1 MLPVITIDSRKASNE
16 ENFIEINGVSKNFGE
31 VVAVDNVD
39 LAIKKGELFSILGAS
54 GSGKTTLLRIL
65 AGLEIPS
72 QGSILID
79 GVDMTSVSPYD
90 RPVNIMFQ
98 NYALFPHMSVFDNIA
113 YGLKKEGMDKESIQ
127 EKVERMLA
135 LVKLEG
141 YESRKPNQLSGGQSQ
156 RVALARSL
164 IKEPK
169 VLLLDEP
176 MAALDKKLRQSTQ
189 FELMDIHDELGIT
202 FVIVTHDQEEAMTLS
217 DRIAIMEE
225 GQFVQIGSPNLIYE
239 NPKSKFVADFLGNIN
254 LLEAT
259 ITEQNDSQIV
269 VNCAALGGE
278 LKFNQTEQS
287 NALEM
292 TVALRPEKVMIE
304 KSLPTNDEQKHVKG
318 IVEDFGYFG
327 NLSIYRV
334 RTESGHIIQVS
345 KQNRDRV
352 EQSIKWEDEV
362 YLSWEN
368 DSLMLLGE

>member
-1 MLPVITIDSRKASNE
+1 MKSDE
-16 ENFIEINGVSKNFGE
+16 QNFIEIKGVSKHFGD

-72 QGSILID
+72 QGNILID
-79 GVDMTSVSPYD
+79 GVDMTSVAPYD

-98 NYALFPHMSVFDNIA
+98 SYALFPHMSVFENIA
-113 YGLKKEGMDKESIQ
+113 YGLKKEGLQKESVQ
-127 EKVERMLA
+127 EKVQKMLS

-141 YESRKPNQLSGGQSQ
+141 YENRKPNQLSGGQSQ

-164 IKEPK
+164 VKEPK

-189 FELMDIHDELGIT
+189 FELMDIHYELGIT

-217 DRIAIMEE
+217 DRIAIMEQ

-239 NPKSKFVADFLGNIN
+239 NPRSKFVADFLGNIN

-259 ITEQNDSQIV
+259 ITEQNDKEIV
-269 VNCAALGGE
+269 VDCSALGSE
-278 LKFNQTEQS
+278 LKFDQTE
-287 NALEM
+287 LTDTPEL

-304 KSLPTNDEQKHVKG
+304 RNIPTNDDQSYIKG

-334 RTESGHIIQVS
+334 KTESGHVIQVS

>member
-1 MLPVITIDSRKASNE
+1 MTSGE
-16 ENFIEINGVSKNFGE
+16 QNFIEIKGVSKHFGD

-79 GVDMTSVSPYD
+79 GVDMTSVAPYD

-98 NYALFPHMSVFDNIA
+98 NYALFPHMSVFENIA
-113 YGLKKEGMDKESIQ
+113 YGLKKEGLQKESIQ
-127 EKVERMLA
+127 EKVQKMLA

-141 YESRKPNQLSGGQSQ
+141 YENRKPNQLSGGQSQ

-164 IKEPK
+164 VKEPK

-217 DRIAIMEE
+217 DRIAIMEQ

-239 NPKSKFVADFLGNIN
+239 NPRSKFVADFLGNIN

-259 ITEQNDSQIV
+259 ITEQDEKEITLD
-269 VNCAALGGE
+269 CAALGGE
-278 LKFNQTEQS
+278 LKFDQTERADTS
-287 NALEM
+287 EM

-304 KSLPTNDEQKHVKG
+304 KDMPTNHEQSHVKG

-334 RTESGHIIQVS
+334 RTESGHVIQVS

-362 YLSWEN
+362 YLSWDN

>member
-1 MLPVITIDSRKASNE
+1 MTDSDQK
-16 ENFIEINGVSKNFGE
+16 FIEIKGVSKNFGE
-31 VVAVDNVD
+31 VIAVDNVD
-39 LAIKKGELFSILGAS
+39 LEIKKGELFSILGAS

-65 AGLEIPS
+65 AGLEVPS
-72 QGSILID
+72 QGNVLID
-79 GVDMTSVSPYD
+79 GVDMTSVAPYD

-98 NYALFPHMSVFDNIA
+98 NYALLPHMSVLENIA
-113 YGLKKEGMDKESIQ
+113 YGLKKEGMEKESIQ
-127 EKVERMLA
+127 EKVKRMLA

-141 YESRKPNQLSGGQSQ
+141 YENRKPNQLSGGQSQ

-189 FELMDIHDELGIT
+189 FELMDIHYELGIT

-217 DRIAIMEE
+217 DRIAIMEQ

-259 ITEQNDSQIV
+259 VTEQSDDRIV
-269 VNCAALGGE
+269 VKCEALGGE
-278 LKFNQTEQS
+278 LELNNQDHS
-287 NALEM
+287 NTSQM

-304 KSLPTNDEQKHVKG
+304 KTMPTENEQKFVKG
-318 IVEDFGYFG
+318 MVEDFGYFG

-334 RTESGHIIQVS
+334 RTESDHIIQVS

-352 EQSIKWEDEV
+352 EQSIKWDDEV

-368 DSLMLLGE
+368 ESLMLLGE

>member
-1 MLPVITIDSRKASNE
+1 MTSDE
-16 ENFIEINGVSKNFGE
+16 QNFIEIKGVSKHFGD

-39 LAIKKGELFSILGAS
+39 LTIKKGELFSILGAS

-79 GVDMTSVSPYD
+79 GVDMTSVAPYD

-98 NYALFPHMSVFDNIA
+98 NYALFPHMSVFENIA
-113 YGLKKEGMDKESIQ
+113 YGLKKEGLQKESIE
-127 EKVERMLA
+127 EKVQRMLT

-141 YESRKPNQLSGGQSQ
+141 YENRKPNQLSGGQSQ

-164 IKEPK
+164 VKEPK

-189 FELMDIHDELGIT
+189 FELMDIHYELGIT

-217 DRIAIMEE
+217 DRIAIMEQ

-239 NPKSKFVADFLGNIN
+239 NPRSKFVADFLGNIN
-254 LLEAT
+254 LFEAI
-259 ITEQNDSQIV
+259 ITEQNDKEIV
-269 VNCAALGGE
+269 VDCAALGGE
-278 LKFNQTEQS
+278 LKFDQTEQA
-287 NALEM
+287 NASEM

-304 KSLPTNDEQKHVKG
+304 KNMPTNDDQSHIKG

-334 RTESGHIIQVS
+334 KTESGHVIQVS

-362 YLSWEN
+362 YLSWDN

>member
-1 MLPVITIDSRKASNE
+1 MTSGE
-16 ENFIEINGVSKNFGE
+16 QNFIEIKGVSKHFGD

-79 GVDMTSVSPYD
+79 GVDMTSVAPYD

-98 NYALFPHMSVFDNIA
+98 NYALFPHMSVFENIA
-113 YGLKKEGMDKESIQ
+113 YGLKKEGLQKESIQ
-127 EKVERMLA
+127 EKVQKMLA

-141 YESRKPNQLSGGQSQ
+141 YENRKPNQLSGGQSQ

-164 IKEPK
+164 VKEPK

-217 DRIAIMEE
+217 DRIAIMEQ
-225 GQFVQIGSPNLIYE
+225 GQFVQVGSPNLIYE
-239 NPKSKFVADFLGNIN
+239 NPRSKFVADFLGNIN

-259 ITEQNDSQIV
+259 ITEQDEKEITLD
-269 VNCAALGGE
+269 CAALGGE
-278 LKFNQTEQS
+278 LKFDQTERVDTS
-287 NALEM
+287 EM

-304 KSLPTNDEQKHVKG
+304 KNMPTNHEQSHVKG

-334 RTESGHIIQVS
+334 RTESGHVIQVS

-362 YLSWEN
+362 YLSWDN

>member
-1 MLPVITIDSRKASNE
+1 MTINE
-16 ENFIEINGVSKNFGE
+16 KNYIEIKGVSKNFGD
-31 VVAVDNVD
+31 VIAVDNVD

-65 AGLEIPS
+65 AGLETPS
-72 QGSILID
+72 QGSIMID
-79 GVDMTSVSPYD
+79 DMDMTTMAPYD

-113 YGLKKEGMDKESIQ
+113 YGLKKEGETKEIIE
-127 EKVERMLA
+127 EKVQRMLS

-141 YESRKPNQLSGGQSQ
+141 YDSRKPNQLSGGQSQ

-189 FELMDIHDELGIT
+189 FELMDIHDQLGIT

-217 DRIAIMEE
+217 DRIAIMEQ
-225 GQFVQIGSPNLIYE
+225 GQFIQIGSPNLIYE
-239 NPKSKFVADFLGNIN
+239 NPESKFVADFLGNIN
-254 LLEAT
+254 LLDADMIEND
-259 ITEQNDSQIV
+259 QNRILLK
-269 VNCAALGGE
+269 CKALGGQ
-278 LKFNQTEQS
+278 LSLS
-287 NALEM
+287 NAYDFNGSGQIS
-292 TVALRPEKVMIE
+292 VALRPEKIMI
-304 KSLPTNDEQKHVKG
+304 QKEFPSEEVKNYVKG
-318 IVEDFGYFG
+318 VVEDFGYFG

-334 RTESGHIIQVS
+334 KTESGEIIQVS
-345 KQNRDRV
+345 KQNRDRAV
-352 EQSIKWEDEV
+352 QSIKWEDEV

-368 DSLMLLGE
+368 KNLMLLGE

>member
-1 MLPVITIDSRKASNE
+1 MTSDE
-16 ENFIEINGVSKNFGE
+16 QNFIEIKGVSKNFGE
-31 VVAVDNVD
+31 IIAVDNVD

-79 GVDMTSVSPYD
+79 GVDMTSVAPYD

-98 NYALFPHMSVFDNIA
+98 NYALFPHMSVFENIA
-113 YGLKKEGMDKESIQ
+113 YGLKKEGLQKESIE
-127 EKVERMLA
+127 EKVQKMLT

-141 YESRKPNQLSGGQSQ
+141 YENRKPNQLSGGQSQ

-164 IKEPK
+164 VKEPK

-217 DRIAIMEE
+217 DRIAIMEQ

-239 NPKSKFVADFLGNIN
+239 NPSSKFVADFLGNIN
-254 LLEAT
+254 LLEA
-259 ITEQNDSQIV
+259 IVTEQNDKEIIV
-269 VNCAALGGE
+269 DCAALGGE
-278 LKFNQTEQS
+278 LKFDQTEQA
-287 NALEM
+287 NASEM

-304 KSLPTNDEQKHVKG
+304 KNMPTNDDQSHIKG

-334 RTESGHIIQVS
+334 KTESGHVIQVS

-362 YLSWEN
+362 YLSWDN

>member
-1 MLPVITIDSRKASNE
+1 MTSDE
-16 ENFIEINGVSKNFGE
+16 QNFIEIKGVSKHFGD

-39 LAIKKGELFSILGAS
+39 LTIKKGELFSILGAS

-79 GVDMTSVSPYD
+79 GVDMTSVAPYD

-98 NYALFPHMSVFDNIA
+98 NYALFPHMSVFENIA
-113 YGLKKEGMDKESIQ
+113 YGLKKEGLQKESIE
-127 EKVERMLA
+127 EKVQRMLT

-141 YESRKPNQLSGGQSQ
+141 YENRKPNQLSGGQSQ

-164 IKEPK
+164 VKEPK

-217 DRIAIMEE
+217 DRIAIMEQ

-239 NPKSKFVADFLGNIN
+239 NPRSKFVADFLGNIN
-254 LLEAT
+254 LLQAI
-259 ITEQNDSQIV
+259 ITEQNDKEIV
-269 VNCAALGGE
+269 VECAALGGE
-278 LKFNQTEQS
+278 LKFDQTEQA
-287 NALEM
+287 NASEM

-304 KSLPTNDEQKHVKG
+304 KNMPTNDDQSRIKG

-334 RTESGHIIQVS
+334 KTESGHVIQVS

-362 YLSWEN
+362 YLSWDDE
-368 DSLMLLGE
+368 SLMLLGE

>member
-1 MLPVITIDSRKASNE
+1 MTSGE
-16 ENFIEINGVSKNFGE
+16 QNFIQIKGVSKHFGD

-79 GVDMTSVSPYD
+79 GVDMTSVAPYD

-98 NYALFPHMSVFDNIA
+98 NYALFPHMSVFENIA
-113 YGLKKEGMDKESIQ
+113 YGLKKEGLQKESIQ
-127 EKVERMLA
+127 EKVQKMLA

-141 YESRKPNQLSGGQSQ
+141 YENRKPNQLSGGQSQ

-164 IKEPK
+164 VKEPK

-217 DRIAIMEE
+217 DRIAIMEQ

-239 NPKSKFVADFLGNIN
+239 NPRSKFVADFLGNIN

-259 ITEQNDSQIV
+259 ITEQDEKEITLD
-269 VNCAALGGE
+269 CAALGGE
-278 LKFNQTEQS
+278 LKFDQTERVDTS
-287 NALEM
+287 EM

-304 KSLPTNDEQKHVKG
+304 KNMPTNHEQSHVKG

-334 RTESGHIIQVS
+334 RTESGHVIQVS

-362 YLSWEN
+362 YLSWDN

>member
-1 MLPVITIDSRKASNE
+1 MTSDE
-16 ENFIEINGVSKNFGE
+16 QNFIEIKGVSKHFGD

-39 LAIKKGELFSILGAS
+39 LTIKKGELFSILGAS

-72 QGSILID
+72 QGNILID
-79 GVDMTSVSPYD
+79 GVDMTSVAPYD

-98 NYALFPHMSVFDNIA
+98 NYALFPHMSVFENIA
-113 YGLKKEGMDKESIQ
+113 YGLKKEGLKKESIE
-127 EKVERMLA
+127 EKVQRMLT

-141 YESRKPNQLSGGQSQ
+141 YENRKPNQLSGGQSQ

-164 IKEPK
+164 VKEPK

-189 FELMDIHDELGIT
+189 FELMDIHYELGIT

-217 DRIAIMEE
+217 DRIAIMEQ

-239 NPKSKFVADFLGNIN
+239 NPRSKFVADFLGNIN
-254 LLEAT
+254 LLEA
-259 ITEQNDSQIV
+259 IIIEQNEKEIV
-269 VNCAALGGE
+269 VDCAALGGE
-278 LKFNQTEQS
+278 LKFDQTEQA
-287 NALEM
+287 NASEM

-304 KSLPTNDEQKHVKG
+304 KNMPTNDGQSHIKG

-334 RTESGHIIQVS
+334 KTESGHVIQVS

-362 YLSWEN
+362 YLSWDN

>member
-1 MLPVITIDSRKASNE
+1 MTSDE
-16 ENFIEINGVSKNFGE
+16 QNFIEIKGISKHLGD

-79 GVDMTSVSPYD
+79 GVDMTSVAPYD

-98 NYALFPHMSVFDNIA
+98 NYALFPHMSVFENIA
-113 YGLKKEGMDKESIQ
+113 YGLKKEGLQKESIQ
-127 EKVERMLA
+127 EKVQKMLA

-141 YESRKPNQLSGGQSQ
+141 YENRKPNQLSGGQSQ

-164 IKEPK
+164 VKEPK

-217 DRIAIMEE
+217 DRIAIMEQ

-239 NPKSKFVADFLGNIN
+239 NPRSKFVADFLGNIN

-259 ITEQNDSQIV
+259 ITEQDEKEITLD
-269 VNCAALGGE
+269 CTALGGE
-278 LKFNQTEQS
+278 LKFDQTERVDTS
-287 NALEM
+287 EM

-304 KSLPTNDEQKHVKG
+304 KNMPTNHEQSHVKG
-318 IVEDFGYFG
+318 IVEDFGYYG

-334 RTESGHIIQVS
+334 RTESGHVIQVS

-362 YLSWEN
+362 YLSWDN

>member
-1 MLPVITIDSRKASNE
+1 MTSGE
-16 ENFIEINGVSKNFGE
+16 QNFIEIKGISKHFGD

-79 GVDMTSVSPYD
+79 GVDMTSVAPYD

-98 NYALFPHMSVFDNIA
+98 NYALFPHMSVFENIA
-113 YGLKKEGMDKESIQ
+113 YGLKKEGLQKESIQ
-127 EKVERMLA
+127 EKVQKMLA

-141 YESRKPNQLSGGQSQ
+141 YENRKPNQLSGGQSQ

-164 IKEPK
+164 VKEPK

-217 DRIAIMEE
+217 DRIAIMEQ

-239 NPKSKFVADFLGNIN
+239 NPRSKFVADFLGNIN

-259 ITEQNDSQIV
+259 ITEQDEKEITLD
-269 VNCAALGGE
+269 CAALGGE
-278 LKFNQTEQS
+278 LKFDQTERVDTS
-287 NALEM
+287 EM

-304 KSLPTNDEQKHVKG
+304 KNMPTNHEQSHVKG

-334 RTESGHIIQVS
+334 RTESGHVIQVS

-362 YLSWEN
+362 YLSWDN

>member
-1 MLPVITIDSRKASNE
+1 MTSGE
-16 ENFIEINGVSKNFGE
+16 QNFIEIKGVSKHFGD

-79 GVDMTSVSPYD
+79 GVDMTSVAPYD

-98 NYALFPHMSVFDNIA
+98 NYALFPHMSVFENIA
-113 YGLKKEGMDKESIQ
+113 YGLKKEGLQKESIQ
-127 EKVERMLA
+127 EKVQKMLA

-141 YESRKPNQLSGGQSQ
+141 YENRKPNQLSGGQSQ

-164 IKEPK
+164 VKEPK

-217 DRIAIMEE
+217 DRIAIMEQ

-239 NPKSKFVADFLGNIN
+239 NPRSKFVADFLGNIN

-259 ITEQNDSQIV
+259 ITEQNEKEITLD
-269 VNCAALGGE
+269 CAALGGE
-278 LKFNQTEQS
+278 LKFDQTERADTS
-287 NALEM
+287 EM

-304 KSLPTNDEQKHVKG
+304 KNMPTNHEQSHVKG

-334 RTESGHIIQVS
+334 RTESGHVIQVS

-362 YLSWEN
+362 YLSWDN

>member
-1 MLPVITIDSRKASNE
+1 MTSGE
-16 ENFIEINGVSKNFGE
+16 QNFIEIKGVSKHFGD

-79 GVDMTSVSPYD
+79 GVDMTSVAPYD

-98 NYALFPHMSVFDNIA
+98 NYALFPHMSVFENIA
-113 YGLKKEGMDKESIQ
+113 YGLKKEGLQKESIQ
-127 EKVERMLA
+127 EKVQKMLA

-141 YESRKPNQLSGGQSQ
+141 YENRKPNQLSGGQSQ

-164 IKEPK
+164 VKEPK

-217 DRIAIMEE
+217 DRIAIMEQ

-239 NPKSKFVADFLGNIN
+239 NPRSKFVADFLGNIN

-259 ITEQNDSQIV
+259 ITEQDEKEITLD
-269 VNCAALGGE
+269 CAALGGE
-278 LKFNQTEQS
+278 LKFDQTERVDTS
-287 NALEM
+287 EM

-304 KSLPTNDEQKHVKG
+304 KNMPTNHKQSHVKG

-362 YLSWEN
+362 YLSWDN

>member
-1 MLPVITIDSRKASNE
+1 MTSDE
-16 ENFIEINGVSKNFGE
+16 QNFIEIKGVSKHFGD

-39 LAIKKGELFSILGAS
+39 LTIKKGELFSILGAS

-79 GVDMTSVSPYD
+79 GVDMTSVAPYD

-98 NYALFPHMSVFDNIA
+98 NYALFPHMSVFENIA
-113 YGLKKEGMDKESIQ
+113 YGLKKEGLQKESIE
-127 EKVERMLA
+127 EKVQKMLA

-141 YESRKPNQLSGGQSQ
+141 YENRKPNQLSGGQSQ

-164 IKEPK
+164 VKEPK

-189 FELMDIHDELGIT
+189 FELMDIHYELGIT

-217 DRIAIMEE
+217 DRIAIMEQ

-254 LLEAT
+254 LLEAI
-259 ITEQNDSQIV
+259 ITEQNDKEIV
-269 VNCAALGGE
+269 VDCAALGGE
-278 LKFNQTEQS
+278 LKFDQTEGADTS
-287 NALEM
+287 EM

-304 KSLPTNDEQKHVKG
+304 KNMPTNDDQSHIKG

-334 RTESGHIIQVS
+334 RTESGHVIQVS

-362 YLSWEN
+362 YLSWDN

>member
-1 MLPVITIDSRKASNE
+1 MTSGE
-16 ENFIEINGVSKNFGE
+16 QNFIEIKGVSKHFGD

-39 LAIKKGELFSILGAS
+39 LAIKKGERFSILGAS

-79 GVDMTSVSPYD
+79 GVDMTSVAPYD

-98 NYALFPHMSVFDNIA
+98 NYALFPHMSVFENIA
-113 YGLKKEGMDKESIQ
+113 YGLKKEGLQKESIQ
-127 EKVERMLA
+127 EKVQKMLA

-141 YESRKPNQLSGGQSQ
+141 YENRKPNQLSGGQSQ

-164 IKEPK
+164 VKEPK

-217 DRIAIMEE
+217 DRIAIMEQ

-239 NPKSKFVADFLGNIN
+239 NPRSKFVADFLGNIN

-259 ITEQNDSQIV
+259 ITEQDEKEITLD
-269 VNCAALGGE
+269 CAALGGE
-278 LKFNQTEQS
+278 LKFDQTERVDTS
-287 NALEM
+287 EM

-304 KSLPTNDEQKHVKG
+304 KNMPTNHEQSHVKG

-334 RTESGHIIQVS
+334 RTESGHVIQVS

-362 YLSWEN
+362 YLSWDN

>member
-1 MLPVITIDSRKASNE
+1 MTSDE
-16 ENFIEINGVSKNFGE
+16 QNFIEIKGVSKHFGD

-39 LAIKKGELFSILGAS
+39 LTIKKGELFSILGAS

-79 GVDMTSVSPYD
+79 GVDMTSVAPYD

-98 NYALFPHMSVFDNIA
+98 NYALFPHMSVFENIA
-113 YGLKKEGMDKESIQ
+113 YGLKKEGLQKESIE
-127 EKVERMLA
+127 EKVQRMLT

-141 YESRKPNQLSGGQSQ
+141 YENRKPNQLSGGQSQ

-164 IKEPK
+164 VKEPK

-189 FELMDIHDELGIT
+189 FELMDIHYELGIT

-217 DRIAIMEE
+217 DRIAIMEQ

-239 NPKSKFVADFLGNIN
+239 NPRSKFVADFLGNIN
-254 LLEAT
+254 LLQAI
-259 ITEQNDSQIV
+259 ITEQNDKEIV
-269 VNCAALGGE
+269 VECAALGGE
-278 LKFNQTEQS
+278 LKFDQTEQA
-287 NALEM
+287 NASEM

-304 KSLPTNDEQKHVKG
+304 KNMPTNDDQSRIKG

-334 RTESGHIIQVS
+334 KTESGHVIQVS

-362 YLSWEN
+362 YLSWDDE
-368 DSLMLLGE
+368 SLMLLGE

>member
-1 MLPVITIDSRKASNE
+1 MTSDE
-16 ENFIEINGVSKNFGE
+16 QNFIEIKGVSKHFGD

-39 LAIKKGELFSILGAS
+39 LTIKKGELFSILGAS

-79 GVDMTSVSPYD
+79 GVDMTSVAPYD

-98 NYALFPHMSVFDNIA
+98 NYALFPHMSVFENIA
-113 YGLKKEGMDKESIQ
+113 YGLKKEGLQKESIE
-127 EKVERMLA
+127 EKVQRMLT

-141 YESRKPNQLSGGQSQ
+141 YENRKPNQLSGGQSQ

-164 IKEPK
+164 VKEPK

-189 FELMDIHDELGIT
+189 FELMDIHYELGIT

-217 DRIAIMEE
+217 DRIAIMEQ

-239 NPKSKFVADFLGNIN
+239 NPRSKFVADFLGNIN

-259 ITEQNDSQIV
+259 ITEQNDKEIV
-269 VNCAALGGE
+269 VDCAALGGE
-278 LKFNQTEQS
+278 LKFDQTEQA
-287 NALEM
+287 NASEM

-304 KSLPTNDEQKHVKG
+304 KNMPTNDDQSRIKG

-334 RTESGHIIQVS
+334 KTESGHVIQVS

-362 YLSWEN
+362 YLSWDDE
-368 DSLMLLGE
+368 SLMLLGE

>member
-1 MLPVITIDSRKASNE
+1 MTSDE
-16 ENFIEINGVSKNFGE
+16 QNFIEIKGVSKHFGD

-79 GVDMTSVSPYD
+79 GVDMTSVAPYD

-98 NYALFPHMSVFDNIA
+98 NYALFPHMSVFENIA
-113 YGLKKEGMDKESIQ
+113 YGLKKEGLQKESIQ
-127 EKVERMLA
+127 EKVQKMLA

-141 YESRKPNQLSGGQSQ
+141 YENRKPNQLSGGQSQ

-164 IKEPK
+164 VKEPK

-217 DRIAIMEE
+217 DRIAIMEQ

-239 NPKSKFVADFLGNIN
+239 NPRSKFVADFLGNIN

-259 ITEQNDSQIV
+259 ITEQDEKEITLD
-269 VNCAALGGE
+269 CAALGGE
-278 LKFNQTEQS
+278 LKFDQTERVDTS
-287 NALEM
+287 EM

-304 KSLPTNDEQKHVKG
+304 KNMPTNHEQSHVKG

-334 RTESGHIIQVS
+334 RTESGHVIQVS

-362 YLSWEN
+362 YLSWDN

>member
-1 MLPVITIDSRKASNE
+1 MTSDE
-16 ENFIEINGVSKNFGE
+16 QNFIEIKGVSKHFGN

-79 GVDMTSVSPYD
+79 GVDMTSVAPYD

-98 NYALFPHMSVFDNIA
+98 NYALFPHMSVFENIA
-113 YGLKKEGMDKESIQ
+113 YGLKKEGLQKESIE
-127 EKVERMLA
+127 EKVQRMLA

-141 YESRKPNQLSGGQSQ
+141 YENRKPNQLSGGQSQ

-164 IKEPK
+164 VKEPK

-189 FELMDIHDELGIT
+189 FELMDIHYELGIT

-254 LLEAT
+254 LFKAI
-259 ITEQNDSQIV
+259 ITEQNDKEIV
-269 VNCAALGGE
+269 VDCAALGGE
-278 LKFNQTEQS
+278 LKFDQTEQA
-287 NALEM
+287 NASEM

-304 KSLPTNDEQKHVKG
+304 KNIPTNDDQSHIKG

-334 RTESGHIIQVS
+334 KTESGHVIQVS

-362 YLSWEN
+362 YLSWDN

>member
-1 MLPVITIDSRKASNE
+1 MTSGE
-16 ENFIEINGVSKNFGE
+16 QNFIEIKGVSKHFGD

-79 GVDMTSVSPYD
+79 GVDMTSVAPYD

-98 NYALFPHMSVFDNIA
+98 NYALFPHMSVFENIA
-113 YGLKKEGMDKESIQ
+113 YGLKKEGLQKESIQ
-127 EKVERMLA
+127 EKVQKMLT

-141 YESRKPNQLSGGQSQ
+141 YENRKPNQLSGGQSQ

-164 IKEPK
+164 VKEPK

-217 DRIAIMEE
+217 DRIAIMEQ

-239 NPKSKFVADFLGNIN
+239 NPRSKFVADFLGNIN

-259 ITEQNDSQIV
+259 ITEQDEKEITLD
-269 VNCAALGGE
+269 CAALGGE
-278 LKFNQTEQS
+278 LKFDQTERVDTS
-287 NALEM
+287 EM

-304 KSLPTNDEQKHVKG
+304 KNMPTNHEQSHVKG

-362 YLSWEN
+362 YLSWDN

>member
-1 MLPVITIDSRKASNE
+1 MTSDE
-16 ENFIEINGVSKNFGE
+16 QNFIEIKGVSKHFGD

-39 LAIKKGELFSILGAS
+39 LTIKKGELFSILGAS

-79 GVDMTSVSPYD
+79 GVDMTSVAPYD

-98 NYALFPHMSVFDNIA
+98 NYALFPHMSVFENIA
-113 YGLKKEGMDKESIQ
+113 YGLKKEGLQKESIE
-127 EKVERMLA
+127 EKVQRMLT

-141 YESRKPNQLSGGQSQ
+141 YENRKPNQLSGGQSQ

-164 IKEPK
+164 VKEPK

-189 FELMDIHDELGIT
+189 FELMDIHYELGIT

-217 DRIAIMEE
+217 DRIAIMEQ

-239 NPKSKFVADFLGNIN
+239 NPRSKFVADFLGNIN
-254 LLEAT
+254 LFEAI
-259 ITEQNDSQIV
+259 ITEQNDKEIV
-269 VNCAALGGE
+269 VDCAALGGE
-278 LKFNQTEQS
+278 LKFDQTEQA
-287 NALEM
+287 NASEM

-304 KSLPTNDEQKHVKG
+304 KNMPTNDDQSHIKG

-334 RTESGHIIQVS
+334 KTESGQVIQVS

-362 YLSWEN
+362 YLSWDN

>member
-1 MLPVITIDSRKASNE
+1 MTNNE
-16 ENFIEINGVSKNFGE
+16 NNFIDIKGVSKNFGD

-39 LAIKKGELFSILGAS
+39 LEIKKGELFSILGAS

-65 AGLEIPS
+65 AGLEMPS
-72 QGSILID
+72 QGSVLID
-79 GVDMTSVSPYD
+79 GIDMTAMAPYE

-113 YGLKKEGMDKESIQ
+113 YGLKKEGQTKDAIE
-127 EKVERMLA
+127 EKVQRMLS

-141 YESRKPNQLSGGQSQ
+141 YDGRKPNQLSGGQSQ

-217 DRIAIMEE
+217 DRIAIMEQ

-239 NPKSKFVADFLGNIN
+239 NPKSRFVADFLGNIN
-254 LLEAT
+254 LLDAKV
-259 ITEQNDSQIV
+259 ITQDQNQIV
-269 VNCAALGGE
+269 LNCKALGGD
-278 LKFNQTEQS
+278 LSLRDTNKIDQS
-287 NALEM
+287 GQIS
-292 TVALRPEKVMIE
+292 VALRPEKIMIE
-304 KSLPTNDEQKHVKG
+304 KEAPIGEGKNYVKG
-318 IVEDFGYFG
+318 LVEDFGYFG

-334 RTESGHIIQVS
+334 RSESGDIIQVS

-368 DSLMLLGE
+368 DSLILLGD

>member
-1 MLPVITIDSRKASNE
+1 MTSGE
-16 ENFIEINGVSKNFGE
+16 QNFIEIKGVSKHFGD

-79 GVDMTSVSPYD
+79 GVDMTSVAPYD

-98 NYALFPHMSVFDNIA
+98 NYALFPHMSVFENIA
-113 YGLKKEGMDKESIQ
+113 YGLKKEGLQKESIQ
-127 EKVERMLA
+127 EKVQKMLT

-141 YESRKPNQLSGGQSQ
+141 YENRKPNQLSGGQSQ

-164 IKEPK
+164 VKEPK

-217 DRIAIMEE
+217 DRIAIMEQ

-239 NPKSKFVADFLGNIN
+239 NPRSKFVADFLGNIN

-259 ITEQNDSQIV
+259 ITEQNEKEITLD
-269 VNCAALGGE
+269 CAALGGE
-278 LKFNQTEQS
+278 LKFDQTERVDTS
-287 NALEM
+287 EM

-304 KSLPTNDEQKHVKG
+304 KNMPTNHEQSHVKG

-334 RTESGHIIQVS
+334 RTESGHVIQVS

-362 YLSWEN
+362 YLSWDN

>member
-1 MLPVITIDSRKASNE
+1 MTNTDNK
-16 ENFIEINGVSKNFGE
+16 FIEIKGVSKNFGD
-31 VVAVDNVD
+31 VLAVDNVD
-39 LAIKKGELFSILGAS
+39 LEIKKGELFSILGAS

-79 GVDMTSVSPYD
+79 GVDMTQLAPYD

-98 NYALFPHMSVFDNIA
+98 NYALFPHMSVFENIA
-113 YGLKKEGMDKESIQ
+113 YGLKKEGMQKDSIH
-127 EKVERMLA
+127 EKVQKMLS

-141 YESRKPNQLSGGQSQ
+141 YENRKPNQLSGGQSQ

-189 FELMDIHDELGIT
+189 FELMDNHDELGIT

-217 DRIAIMEE
+217 DRIAIMEQ

-254 LLEAT
+254 LMEAT
-259 ITEQNDSQIV
+259 LIEREDSKIEV
-269 VNCAALGGE
+269 DCKALGGR
-278 LKFNQTEQS
+278 LVLNADHDISHTETLS
-287 NALEM
+287 
-292 TVALRPEKVMIE
+292 VALRPEKIMIGKE
-304 KSLPTNDEQKHVKG
+304 IPQKENYVKG
-318 IVEDFGYFG
+318 LVEDFGYFG

-334 RTESGHIIQVS
+334 RTDNGIIIQVS

-362 YLSWEN
+362 YLTWDDE
-368 DSLMLLGE
+368 SLMLLGD